1 MKLEIT
7 VRDVGEN
14 SAVITLSGEMDIHSS
29 PRLLE
34 EISTLSGEGR
44 PFIVLDLSA
53 LIYLDSTGLGAMSAG
68 LKRAGEA
75 GGFIRLVSPRPG
87 VTKVLRLSEFE
98 RIFQVFDS
106 AEEALAVRT

>member
-7 VRDVGEN
+7 VREVGED

-34 EISTLSGEGR
+34 EISTLVGGGR
-44 PFIVLDLSA
+44 HFIVLDLSA
-53 LIYLDSTGLGAMSAG
+53 LIYLDSTGLGTLSAG

-75 GGFIRLVSPRPG
+75 GGFIRLVSPRPA
-87 VTKVLRLSEFE
+87 VTKVLKLSELDLAIQAFE
-98 RIFQVFDS
+98 NI
-106 AEEALAVRT
+106 EEALAVRT